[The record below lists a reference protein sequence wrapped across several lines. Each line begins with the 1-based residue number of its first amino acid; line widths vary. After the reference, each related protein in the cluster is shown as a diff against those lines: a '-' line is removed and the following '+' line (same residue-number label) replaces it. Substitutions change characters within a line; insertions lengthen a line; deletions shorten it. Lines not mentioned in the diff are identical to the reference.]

1 MRTKEVEKR
10 IKAALSEKTSDKS
23 RLVTEKVKEEMAE
36 RVRVRKPALR
46 YALSVLVVLIVVT
59 AIVVPVA
66 IRGRGG
72 DAYSKVEVSSVD
84 EYLKK
89 LNMAEPAPDMAEP
102 APGTSSGEGSQD
114 SEEEKAE
121 SVVSY
126 VVKNKNGDV
135 VCIEEL
141 STYPSGVKISA
152 SVLLTDDEKVA
163 IAIFPWLEN
172 LSEFEKRGDVCYKFY
187 ADKSVGVATFF
198 ENGNRVVLTVYT
210 ADESVFEKFVLS
222 YK

>member
-1 MRTKEVEKR
+1 MKTKEVEKR

-23 RLVTEKVKEEMAE
+23 RLVTERVKEEMAE
-36 RVRVRKPALR
+36 RVRVGKPAFR
-46 YALSVLVVLIVVT
+46 YAISLLAVLIVVT
-59 AIVVPVA
+59 AIAVPVMV
-66 IRGRGG
+66 RGRGG
-72 DAYSKVEVSSVD
+72 DMYSKVEVSSVD

-89 LNMAEPAPDMAEP
+89 NTATEPNAPDMSA
-102 APGTSSGEGSQD
+102 GEGTQG

-126 VVKNKNGDV
+126 VVKNKKGDV

-141 STYPSGVKISA
+141 YTYPSGVKISM

-172 LSEFEKRGDVCYKFY
+172 LSEFEKTGDVSYKFY
-187 ADKSVGVATFF
+187 ADQNVGVATFF
-198 ENGNRVVLTVYT
+198 EGENRVVLTVYT
-210 ADESVFEKFVLS
+210 DDEKVFEKIVS
-222 YK
+222 KAK

>member
-1 MRTKEVEKR
+1 MKTKEVEKR

-23 RLVTEKVKEEMAE
+23 RLVTERVKEEMAE
-36 RVRVRKPALR
+36 RVRVRKPAFR
-46 YALSVLVVLIVVT
+46 YAISLLAVLIVVT
-59 AIVVPVA
+59 AIAVPIMV
-66 IRGRGG
+66 RGRGG
-72 DAYSKVEVSSVD
+72 DMYSKVEVSSVD

-89 LNMAEPAPDMAEP
+89 NTATEPNAPDMSA
-102 APGTSSGEGSQD
+102 GEGTQG

-126 VVKNKNGDV
+126 VVKNKKGDV

-141 STYPSGVKISA
+141 YTYPSGVKISM

-172 LSEFEKRGDVCYKFY
+172 LSEFEKTEDVSYKFY
-187 ADKSVGVATFF
+187 ADKNVGVATFLQD
-198 ENGNRVVLTVYT
+198 ENRVVLTVYT
-210 ADESVFEKFVLS
+210 DDEKVFEKIVT
-222 YK
+222 KAK

>member
-1 MRTKEVEKR
+1 MKTKEVEKR

-23 RLVTEKVKEEMAE
+23 RLVTERVKEEMAE
-36 RVRVRKPALR
+36 RVRVRKPAFR
-46 YALSVLVVLIVVT
+46 YAISLLAVLIVVT
-59 AIVVPVA
+59 AIAVPVMV
-66 IRGRGG
+66 RGRGG
-72 DAYSKVEVSSVD
+72 DMYSKVEVSSVD

-89 LNMAEPAPDMAEP
+89 NTATEPNAPDMSA
-102 APGTSSGEGSQD
+102 GEGTQG

-141 STYPSGVKISA
+141 YTYPSGVKISM
-152 SVLLTDDEKVA
+152 SVLLTDDEKAA

-172 LSEFEKRGDVCYKFY
+172 LSEFKKTEDVSYKFY
-187 ADKSVGVATFF
+187 ADKNVGVATFLQD
-198 ENGNRVVLTVYT
+198 ENRVVLTVYT
-210 ADESVFEKFVLS
+210 DDEKVFEKIVT
-222 YK
+222 KAK

>member
-1 MRTKEVEKR
+1 MKTKEVEKR

-23 RLVTEKVKEEMAE
+23 RLVTERVKEEMAE
-36 RVRVRKPALR
+36 RVRVRKPAFR
-46 YALSVLVVLIVVT
+46 YATSLLAVLIVVT
-59 AIVVPVA
+59 AIAVPVMV
-66 IRGRGG
+66 RGRGG
-72 DAYSKVEVSSVD
+72 DMYSKVEVSSVD

-89 LNMAEPAPDMAEP
+89 NTATEPNAPDMSA
-102 APGTSSGEGSQD
+102 GEGTHG

-126 VVKNKNGDV
+126 VVKNKKGDV

-141 STYPSGVKISA
+141 YTYPSGVKISM

-172 LSEFEKRGDVCYKFY
+172 LSEFEKTGDVGYKFY
-187 ADKSVGVATFF
+187 ADKNVGVATFF
-198 ENGNRVVLTVYT
+198 EGENRVVLTVYT
-210 ADESVFEKFVLS
+210 DDEKVFEKIVS
-222 YK
+222 KAK

>member
-1 MRTKEVEKR
+1 MKTKEVEKR

-23 RLVTEKVKEEMAE
+23 RLVTERVKEEMAE
-36 RVRVRKPALR
+36 RVRVRKPAFR
-46 YALSVLVVLIVVT
+46 YAISLLAVLIVVT
-59 AIVVPVA
+59 AIAVPVMV
-66 IRGRGG
+66 RGRGG
-72 DAYSKVEVSSVD
+72 DMYSKVEVSSVD

-89 LNMAEPAPDMAEP
+89 NTATEPNAPDMSA
-102 APGTSSGEGSQD
+102 GEGTQG

-126 VVKNKNGDV
+126 VVKNKKGDV

-141 STYPSGVKISA
+141 YTYPSGVKISM

-172 LSEFEKRGDVCYKFY
+172 LSEFEKTEDVSYKFY
-187 ADKSVGVATFF
+187 ADKNVGVATFLQD
-198 ENGNRVVLTVYT
+198 ENRVVLTVYT
-210 ADESVFEKFVLS
+210 DDEKVFEKIVS
-222 YK
+222 KAK

>member
-1 MRTKEVEKR
+1 MKTKEVEKR

-23 RLVTEKVKEEMAE
+23 RLVTERVKEEMAE
-36 RVRVRKPALR
+36 RVRVRKPAFR
-46 YALSVLVVLIVVT
+46 YATSLLAVLIVVT
-59 AIVVPVA
+59 AIAVPVMV
-66 IRGRGG
+66 RGRGG
-72 DAYSKVEVSSVD
+72 DMYSKVEVSSVD

-89 LNMAEPAPDMAEP
+89 NTATEPNAPDMSA
-102 APGTSSGEGSQD
+102 GEGTQG

-126 VVKNKNGDV
+126 VVKNKKGDV

-141 STYPSGVKISA
+141 YTYPSGVKISM

-172 LSEFEKRGDVCYKFY
+172 LSEFEKTGDVGYKFY
-187 ADKSVGVATFF
+187 ADKNVGVATLFDG
-198 ENGNRVVLTVYT
+198 ENRVVLTVYT
-210 ADESVFEKFVLS
+210 DDEKVFEKIVS
-222 YK
+222 KAK